1 MDMRRQAGM
10 GMRTEEVTIGSA
22 GRLGLDA
29 DALTGFYNA
38 NWNRRIALGLPSF
51 YRWQFLDA
59 PASGNSD
66 HCTVAVDR
74 AGAIL
79 GIMGLNPRAFV
90 LSGRNRRGAE
100 MTTYV
105 VDEGARGRGIGT
117 RIMRFLQ
124 GEFDVLIGAGIT
136 PAAIPIYTL
145 AGFSFIRALP
155 RFVRIYG
162 ELPEGFLRATELGQ
176 RLLARKI
183 ERPSGYGSL
192 QRVTSADVVHDHL
205 ACCNHYARNAQ
216 DLAWRYES
224 HPVFAYEMYRVS
236 AADDEA
242 FLVLRFD
249 DVGGTAIAHVM
260 ECFGTEGGIERATAA
275 IDAMCL
281 SRGVRLAD
289 FTCTATGITRFFRA
303 RGWFSILD
311 DRDVQASNL
320 FYPPEYRDP
329 PTTSLMMWAK
339 EQMTELLDT
348 ARLYVTKGDLDLDR
362 PTLAF
367 YEAKNLPT

>member
-1 MDMRRQAGM
+1 MHGQVRMVV
-10 GMRTEEVTIGSA
+10 RTDGVTIGSA
-22 GRLGLDA
+22 SRLGLPVDV
-29 DALTGFYNA
+29 LTDFYNA

-59 PASGNSD
+59 PGSRNSD
-66 HCTVAVDR
+66 HCAVAVDR
-74 AGAIL
+74 AGIIL

-90 LSGRNRRGAE
+90 LSGRNLRGAE

-105 VDEGARGRGIGT
+105 VAEAARGRGIGS

-124 GEFDVLIGAGIT
+124 GEFDVLLGAGIT
-136 PAAIPIYTL
+136 PAAIPVYTL
-145 AGFSFIRALP
+145 AGFGFIRALP

-162 ELPEGFLRATELGQ
+162 ELPEDLLRVTDLGK

-183 ERPSGYGSL
+183 KRPDRYGTV
-192 QRVTSADVVHDHL
+192 QRVTSAEIVLGHL
-205 ACCNHYARNAQ
+205 APFNHYDRDPQN
-216 DLAWRYES
+216 LAWRYES

-236 AADDEA
+236 EADDEA

-249 DVGGTAIAHVM
+249 EVGGVTITHVM
-260 ECFGTEGGIERATAA
+260 ECFGTDGGIERATAA
-275 IDAMCL
+275 IDAICL
-281 SRGVRLAD
+281 SRGVRFAD

-303 RGWFSILD
+303 RRWFSILD
-311 DRDVQASNL
+311 DHDVQASNL

-329 PTTSLMMWAK
+329 PTTSLMVWAK
-339 EQMTELLDT
+339 EQMSELLDT

-362 PTLAF
+362 PTLAY